1 MAEQTTVPP
10 RQFLDHLLVYFTSDA
25 IIANSPPGYLD
36 QAFNG
41 HRLSRSLQLNAGNEA
56 RMVGVRR
63 HSSVRQVRRAV
74 VFPDVNQLEF
84 STSVHHTA
92 RMRALALVALIAV
105 PSLAARP
112 YRGGVVAAAHPL
124 GSAAGNEMLA
134 QGGNAIDAVVAAAL
148 TMGVVGPYHS
158 GLGGGGFAVIKVP
171 QGEFAF
177 DFREVAPA
185 GASHDMFLKD
195 GVLVP
200 GLSTDGA
207 LSVAVPAAVKGYLEL
222 HAKYGKLPRATVL
235 TPAIRAATKGFPVTP
250 KYQSL
255 AALRESCLR
264 KDPEAA
270 RIFLRPNVDGVAS
283 VPTIGTIITQP
294 DLAKTLQSLSARGSI
309 AFYEG
314 PIAKAIATTIK
325 TNGGVLTEADLKAYR
340 ARWRAPLEG
349 SYRGHRIITMPP
361 PSGGG
366 ITLLQVLGVLE
377 AKGSKGPATREVDTL
392 HTFIEALRRAA
403 VDRARFVGDPDVQT
417 VPTIDLTSKAWVDK
431 TLSSIDPK
439 RATRSNTILPPELKK
454 PTGPLDGG
462 LKPQNTTHISVIDAD
477 GNAAA
482 LTTTVNYAFGSCLV
496 AKGTGVLLN
505 DEMDDFAAQPG
516 TPNAYGLVTGE
527 ANAVAPGKIPL
538 SSMTPTLVFMK
549 EAPKDVLLA
558 VGSPGGSTIPTTV
571 LQVIS
576 NVIDGSLDPV
586 RAVGNGRIH
595 HQWLPD
601 EVMVDKTGLE
611 PATISALEA
620 MGHLFKRV
628 DGWGDAEAVF
638 VDPVTKLR
646 FGASD
651 PRNEGAPTG
660 QD

>member
-1 MAEQTTVPP
+1 
-10 RQFLDHLLVYFTSDA
+10 
-25 IIANSPPGYLD
+25 
-36 QAFNG
+36 
-41 HRLSRSLQLNAGNEA
+41 
-56 RMVGVRR
+56 
-63 HSSVRQVRRAV
+63 
-74 VFPDVNQLEF
+74 
-84 STSVHHTA
+84 
-92 RMRALALVALIAV
+92 MRALPLLILLALPA
-105 PSLAARP
+105 LAARP

-124 GSAAGNEMLA
+124 GSAAGNEMLT
-134 QGGNAIDAVVAAAL
+134 QGGNAVDAVVAAAL
-148 TMGVVGPYHS
+148 TMAVVGPYHS

-195 GVLVP
+195 GQLIP

-222 HAKYGKLPRATVL
+222 HEKYGKLPRARVL
-235 TPAIRAATKGFPVTP
+235 APAIRAAKNGFPVTP

-255 AALRESCLR
+255 ATLRESCLR

-270 RIFLRPNVDGVAS
+270 RIFLRPNPEGLAS
-283 VPTIGTIITQP
+283 VPAIGTIITQP
-294 DLAKTLQSLSARGSI
+294 DLAKTLQTLAAKG
-309 AFYEG
+309 AAGFYEG
-314 PIAKAIATTIK
+314 PIAKAVAATIAA
-325 TNGGVLTEADLKAYR
+325 NGGVLTEADLKAAR
-340 ARWRAPLEG
+340 TRWRAPLEG

-377 AKGSKGPATREVDTL
+377 ARGPKGPANREVDTL
-392 HTFIEALRRAA
+392 HVFIETLRRAA
-403 VDRARFVGDPDVQT
+403 VDRARFVGDPDMQA
-417 VPTIDLTSKAWVDK
+417 VPTAELTSKAWVDK
-431 TLSSIDPK
+431 TLAAIDPK
-439 RATRSNTILPPELKK
+439 RATRSSTLFPPELSK
-454 PTGPLDGG
+454 PTIPLDGG
-462 LKPQNTTHISVIDAD
+462 LKPQNTTHISVIDKD

-505 DEMDDFAAQPG
+505 DQMDDFAAQPG

-549 EAPKDVLLA
+549 DAPRDVLLA

-601 EVMVDKTGLE
+601 DVMVDKTGLE
-611 PATISALEA
+611 PATLSALEA
-620 MGHLFKRV
+620 MGHVFKRV

-638 VDPVTKLR
+638 VDPITKLR
-646 FGASD
+646 YAGSD

>member
-1 MAEQTTVPP
+1 
-10 RQFLDHLLVYFTSDA
+10 
-25 IIANSPPGYLD
+25 
-36 QAFNG
+36 
-41 HRLSRSLQLNAGNEA
+41 
-56 RMVGVRR
+56 
-63 HSSVRQVRRAV
+63 
-74 VFPDVNQLEF
+74 
-84 STSVHHTA
+84 
-92 RMRALALVALIAV
+92 MRALPLLILLALPA
-105 PSLAARP
+105 LAARP

-124 GSAAGNEMLA
+124 GSAAGNEMLT
-134 QGGNAIDAVVAAAL
+134 QGGNAVDAVVAAAL
-148 TMGVVGPYHS
+148 TMAVVGPYHS

-195 GVLVP
+195 GQLIP

-222 HAKYGKLPRATVL
+222 HEKYGKLPRARIL
-235 TPAIRAATKGFPVTP
+235 APAIRAAKNGFPVTP

-255 AALRESCLR
+255 ATLRESCLR

-270 RIFLRPNVDGVAS
+270 RIFLRPNPEGLAS
-283 VPTIGTIITQP
+283 VPAIGTIITQP
-294 DLAKTLQSLSARGSI
+294 DLAKTLQTLAAKG
-309 AFYEG
+309 AAGFYEG
-314 PIAKAIATTIK
+314 PIAKAVAATIAA
-325 TNGGVLTEADLKAYR
+325 NGGVLTEADLKAAR
-340 ARWRAPLEG
+340 TRWRAPLEG

-377 AKGSKGPATREVDTL
+377 ARGPKGPANREVDTL
-392 HTFIEALRRAA
+392 HVFIETLRRAA
-403 VDRARFVGDPDVQT
+403 VDRARFVGDPDMQA
-417 VPTIDLTSKAWVDK
+417 VPTAELTSKAWVDK
-431 TLSSIDPK
+431 TLAAIDPK
-439 RATRSNTILPPELKK
+439 RATRSSTLFPPELSK
-454 PTGPLDGG
+454 PTIPLDGG
-462 LKPQNTTHISVIDAD
+462 LKPQNTTHISVIDKD

-505 DEMDDFAAQPG
+505 DQMDDFAAQPG

-549 EAPKDVLLA
+549 DAPGDVLLA

-601 EVMVDKTGLE
+601 DVMVDKTGLE
-611 PATISALEA
+611 PATLSALEA
-620 MGHLFKRV
+620 MGHVFKRV

-638 VDPVTKLR
+638 VDPITKLR
-646 FGASD
+646 YAGSD